1 MADGSERMRG
11 SGSSAQSGRQS
22 NRQKGGGELQQAVE
36 RFEQAVQ
43 DLVGSATSE
52 FSDRATTF
60 LNETTAKLERE
71 LGGGGKSGDDGD
83 LYGLGTGSREY
94 RQSDAAA
101 RMAARRRAR
110 ARARS
115 ERVMERSPRLERDDD
130 NAKIVGVCAGIANYY
145 GVEAWVVR
153 CIAVTGLLFFGSI
166 VFPAYWIMYFVM
178 DDPKKPAKTNRKSRK
193 SRRSSRQRATDSQG
207 ENMSSQRQ
215 DREPVSPRRNLR
227 NVQADLQEVELR
239 LRRMET
245 HVTSGQYELQRE
257 LHKIETDEPPASRPA
272 SA

>member
-1 MADGSERMRG
+1 MTDTGDGSRRRDSAG
-11 SGSSAQSGRQS
+11 SRQ
-22 NRQKGGGELQQAVE
+22 NGELQQAVE

-71 LGGGGKSGDDGD
+71 LGGGSDRDYQG
-83 LYGLGTGSREY
+83 
-94 RQSDAAA
+94 SDAAA

-115 ERVMERSPRLERDDD
+115 ERVLERSPRLERDEE

-178 DDPKKPAKTNRKSRK
+178 DSPNSPQKDRQSRS
-193 SRRSSRQRATDSQG
+193 SRRSRRDRWRQNQEKGSMTDRKF
-207 ENMSSQRQ
+207 SSSV
-215 DREPVSPRRNLR
+215 DNPRRNLR
-227 NVQADLQEVELR
+227 NVQTDLQEVELR

-257 LHKIETDEPPASRPA
+257 LHRIETDEPPPNPASSASR
-272 SA
+272 

>member
-1 MADGSERMRG
+1 
-11 SGSSAQSGRQS
+11 
-22 NRQKGGGELQQAVE
+22 
-36 RFEQAVQ
+36 
-43 DLVGSATSE
+43 
-52 FSDRATTF
+52 
-60 LNETTAKLERE
+60 
-71 LGGGGKSGDDGD
+71 
-83 LYGLGTGSREY
+83 
-94 RQSDAAA
+94 
-101 RMAARRRAR
+101 
-110 ARARS
+110 
-115 ERVMERSPRLERDDD
+115 MERSPRLERDDD

-178 DDPKKPAKTNRKSRK
+178 DGPSSAAKKAKK
-193 SRRSSRQRATDSQG
+193 SRRSSRSAATEEEADD
-207 ENMSSQRQ
+207 MSARRSER
-215 DREPVSPRRNLR
+215 DTANPRRNLR

-257 LHKIETDEPPASRPA
+257 LHKIESDGSPGAAPNSPASHSA

>member
-1 MADGSERMRG
+1 MTDGSARHS
-11 SGSSAQSGRQS
+11 SGSQSDGTGS
-22 NRQKGGGELQQAVE
+22 SRQKGSGELQQAVE
-36 RFEQAVQ
+36 RFEEAVQ

-52 FSDRATTF
+52 FSDRATSF

-71 LGGGGKSGDDGD
+71 LGGGASSN
-83 LYGLGTGSREY
+83 YQ
-94 RQSDAAA
+94 QSDAAA

-178 DDPKKPAKTNRKSRK
+178 DDPKAPANSRRNSK
-193 SRRSSRQRATDSQG
+193 RRSRRSSRFAKSDLQG
-207 ENMSSQRQ
+207 DEMPSRRQ
-215 DREPVSPRRNLR
+215 PDDELSPRRNLR
-227 NVQADLQEVELR
+227 SVQADLQEVELR

-257 LHKIETDEPPASRPA
+257 LHKIESENAPTSRPA